1 MEKVFQGSKAFFSL
15 GQDDKMSV
23 KADKNN
29 RGWTPMHEEM
39 LEPAKQTKG
48 DTKEGYYVFRE
59 IAAGSE
65 EASKPLNGP
74 NQWPSEDLLPG

>member
-1 MEKVFQGSKAFFSL
+1 MRYRQACKEFGFFYLENHGVPAEVMEKVFQGSKAFFSL

-23 KADKNN
+23 KAGKNN

-48 DTKEGYYVFRE
+48 DTKV
-59 IAAGSE
+59 
-65 EASKPLNGP
+65 
-74 NQWPSEDLLPG
+74 